1 MASRWKKE
9 IRDKKQLR
17 VYDKGSAW
25 SGEVNTAIASF
36 NKLPF
41 GVTLVKA
48 AAEKKADIVV
58 ILAAGAAVY
67 KFSGV
72 VVKTGASFK
81 SDKLHGLTVKF
92 SDEKTKEHLFAVI
105 FLPGKA
111 KTATKKQKEMV
122 IVHEFIH
129 ACGMDNDEHDTVGIF
144 CGVMAREDG
153 GLIEY
158 FKMKGAK
165 PMPPIRV
172 GSKTHS
178 AMGKLWPRG
187 GTPKSK

>member
-1 MASRWKKE
+1 MASPWIKG
-9 IRDKKQLR
+9 IRNKKQLK
-17 VYDKGSAW
+17 VYDKASAW
-25 SGEVNTAIASF
+25 SSEVNTAIASF

-58 ILAAGAAVY
+58 ILAAGAAEY
-67 KFSGV
+67 NFSGAV
-72 VVKTGASFK
+72 AKTGPRFK
-81 SDKLHGLTVKF
+81 SDGLHGMTAKF

-111 KTATKKQKEMV
+111 KTATKKQKEV
-122 IVHEFIH
+122 IIVHEFIH
-129 ACGMDNDEHDTVGIF
+129 ACGVDEHDTVGIMF
-144 CGVMAREDG
+144 GVMAEEDG

-158 FKMKGAK
+158 MKTEGAK

-172 GSKTHS
+172 GSKTLS
-178 AMGKLWPRG
+178 VMQKLWPGG